1 MQVSTDAPQ
10 VRDIGLPW
18 DNSQIEHARRT
29 FLDRH
34 PLAHNKEQVAL
45 AKNEGCCCSLPCMA
59 GHRPLHWAL
68 Q

>member
-1 MQVSTDAPQ
+1 MQVSADGPQ

-18 DNSQIEHARRT
+18 NNSQVDTARRT

-45 AKNEGCCCSLPCMA
+45 AKNEGELQCLCMCVHA
-59 GHRPLHWAL
+59 VWLWHT
-68 Q
+68 